1 MEFAVNRPLPF
12 GGLMTPGTSPQESPR
27 MVSHLLNDNQA
38 RHLASVLGLL
48 LDDLSELAAG
58 LPAEPW
64 ADPAREQI
72 RHARDRVRQLLRR
85 LGLAPAER
93 ASPRRRLLAYA
104 GIWTSRL
111 HDLRAEQ
118 LSGYGAVADGL
129 DAALNPGL
137 DEISRA
143 LEHLARLAGETGQP

>member
-1 MEFAVNRPLPF
+1 
-12 GGLMTPGTSPQESPR
+12 MT
-27 MVSHLLNDNQA
+27 
-38 RHLASVLGLL
+38 
-48 LDDLSELAAG
+48 
-58 LPAEPW
+58 
-64 ADPAREQI
+64 I
-72 RHARDRVRQLLRR
+72 RHATWRR
-85 LGLAPAER
+85 SLACCSTIFRSWRRGCRPSRGPTRRGSRYATPATGCG
-93 ASPRRRLLAYA
+93 SCSGGWGPRRRLLAYA

-143 LEHLARLAGETGQP
+143 LEHLARLAGGAGQP

>member
-12 GGLMTPGTSPQESPR
+12 GGLMTPGTLPEESPR
-27 MVSHLLNDNQA
+27 MVSDLLNDNQA
-38 RHLASVLGLL
+38 RHLTAVLGLL

-58 LPAEPW
+58 VPAEPW
-64 ADPAREQI
+64 ADAARAQI
-72 RHARDRVRQLLRR
+72 HDAGARVRQLLRR
-85 LGLAPAER
+85 LGLAPAEP

-104 GIWTSRL
+104 GIWMSRL

-137 DEISRA
+137 DEIGRA
-143 LEHLARLAGETGQP
+143 LEHLARLAGEAAQP

>member
-12 GGLMTPGTSPQESPR
+12 SGLMTPGTLHGGVAT
-27 MVSHLLNDNQA
+27 VSGLLNDNQA
-38 RHLASVLGLL
+38 RHLTAVLGLL

-58 LPAEPW
+58 LPDEPW
-64 ADPAREQI
+64 ADAARAQMHDAGG
-72 RHARDRVRQLLRR
+72 RARQLLRR

-93 ASPRRRLLAYA
+93 AKPRQRLLAYTGA
-104 GIWTSRL
+104 WLSRL
-111 HDLRAEQ
+111 HDLRAEH

-137 DEISRA
+137 DEIGRA
-143 LEHLARLAGETGQP
+143 LEHLARLTAETAQP